1 MVNRCLN
8 GWSDKEGVK
17 LPPPHVLSICTG
29 PSCPIA
35 PPLAIFT
42 LLSAPKPHP
51 PTHLLIAICHIFLA
65 LPTPPPPLHP
75 TLLPLL
81 SPPST
86 SSPGTSQQS
95 SGSSPIRL
103 PLPSRDPRTQI
114 PTRCGHLLSL
124 FCFSEVA
131 NYLEA
136 KFNLGSSS
144 MVVADPFF
152 FD

>member
-1 MVNRCLN
+1 MDGVIK
-8 GWSDKEGVK
+8 KEWNCP
-17 LPPPHVLSICTG
+17 LPMFSPSAPGPPV
-29 PSCPIA
+29 PS
-35 PPLAIFT
+35 LLL
-42 LLSAPKPHP
+42 LLSLLSCQHP
-51 PTHLLIAICHIFLA
+51 NPTPLPTFSLLSVIIFL
-65 LPTPPPPLHP
+65 PSPHTPPLHP

-86 SSPGTSQQS
+86 SSPGTSQHW

-114 PTRCGHLLSL
+114 PTHCGHLLSL

-152 FD
+152 FDWKK